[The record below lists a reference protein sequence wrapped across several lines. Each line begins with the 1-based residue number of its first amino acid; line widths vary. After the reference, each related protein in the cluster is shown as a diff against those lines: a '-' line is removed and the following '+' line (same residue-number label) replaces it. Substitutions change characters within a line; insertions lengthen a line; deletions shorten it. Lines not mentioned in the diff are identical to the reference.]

1 MEKQRRRVIATQE
14 LEDYLT
20 EIEALVRDEI
30 FKADQRVNEH
40 RAPESYRD
48 DMQGYSRGVSIWGL
62 KVINMIRK
70 RYETDNSNYQSK
82 LQK

>member
-1 MEKQRRRVIATQE
+1 MKKQERVITTQE
-14 LEDYLT
+14 LENYLA
-20 EIEALVRDEI
+20 ELEALVRDEI
-30 FKADQRVNEH
+30 FKADQRAKEH

-70 RYETDNSNYQSK
+70 RYETDNSNLQSR
-82 LQK
+82 LH